1 MSRTARPVPRR
12 LPLTLELPTGANR
25 SGRALRER

>member
-12 LPLTLELPTGANR
+12 PPLTLERPTGA
-25 SGRALRER
+25 GRALRER